1 MGFERNEISAKAN
14 GGTEIARN
22 LLEQRLDPELLK
34 NFQIILSRYRQ
45 LDMEKIR
52 IMNVHD
58 LPEDPESIK
67 FKDKKFQDNFHK
79 FVFVSDWQYQRY
91 QDRKST
97 RLNSSH

>member
-58 LPEDPESIK
+58 LPEDPESVK
-67 FKDKKFQDNFHK
+67 FKDKKF
-79 FVFVSDWQYQRY
+79 
-91 QDRKST
+91 KS
-97 RLNSSH
+97 